1 MEIPPQILPSRYYL
15 AHFEEMLGFVAS
27 RYDHALADPERRFLE
42 EFRALDED
50 SRCLYVRVANR
61 KGTIFRRDTLRYPEI
76 DGIDHA
82 FDRLLEGKFLRTTEP
97 GDFTGLLALEPKERL
112 LEQLRTLPDADATLR
127 GIASRRKSALVELA
141 AARLD
146 YDAVYPGPDRSA
158 HVVQERGEEVAYLLF
173 LYFGGVHRN
182 LTTFALRDLG
192 KVRTASFRSDFE
204 ARFATGEAARTAFF
218 YKRLEDR
225 LDAAGSGEIAGLFA
239 ESATWPTSP
248 DAETEL
254 LRHRSLHRLGKLLE
268 REGRSEEA
276 LAVHLRSDQFPS
288 TERSVRLLM
297 TLDRREEAEAL
308 LQRLIDQPSCD
319 EELLFAEDFL
329 ERRFQR
335 KRTGRLTGMLRA
347 AARHGIDESARDR
360 PEAALAGRLT
370 REGTPAAHVENRIW
384 MQLFGLVFWDL
395 LFGPE
400 HAALHDPFDFTPSD
414 LAKGTFCE
422 RHAAAITT
430 RLAIFDD
437 PLRMLH
443 RLDAT
448 WTTHRGTPN
457 SIVPWDETLYAL
469 TRQLVAAAPRGG
481 LALVLREIAADFRHQ
496 RSGFPDLITFDSE
509 GVRFLEVKSEGDQL
523 RRPQLVQLERLKKA
537 GFRVEVARVHWTVD
551 PGQDYVVV
559 DLETTGGD
567 TRGNRIT
574 EIGAVRV
581 RGGAIIDEWT
591 SLVNP
596 ERHIPSFVAKLTG
609 ITDAM
614 VATAPRFAEIATDF
628 RAFVGDAVFAA
639 HRAKFDH
646 GFCRAEF
653 ERIGERF
660 SAPALCTVVEAR
672 KHFPGLKSYGLAA
685 LCQHFGIPLESHH
698 RALCDARATAAI
710 LLRIQEA
717 RMASIRK
724 SNPPALKSEIE
735 NRADI
740 GF

>member
-1 MEIPPQILPSRYYL
+1 
-15 AHFEEMLGFVAS
+15 MLDFVAS
-27 RYDHALADPERRFLE
+27 RYDHALAEPERRFLAD
-42 EFRALDED
+42 FRALDED
-50 SRCLYVRVANR
+50 ARCLYVRVANR

-76 DGIDHA
+76 DAPDAALALLFESA
-82 FDRLLEGKFLRTTEP
+82 FVRRPEP
-97 GDFTGLLALEPKERL
+97 DDFPGLLALEPKEQL
-112 LEQLRTLPDADATLR
+112 LACLREHDANSGSGL
-127 GIASRRKSALVELA
+127 ASRRKAALVEQA
-141 AARLD
+141 CQELD
-146 YDAVYPGPDRSA
+146 FATLYPESRIA
-158 HVVQERGEEVAYLLF
+158 LYLVQLRGEEVAYLLF

-225 LDAAGSGEIAGLFA
+225 LEIAGDAEIESLFK
-239 ESATWPTSP
+239 ESSTWPVNT

-268 REGRSEEA
+268 RGGRGEEA
-276 LAVHLRSDQFPS
+276 LATYLRSDQFPA

-297 TLDRREEAEAL
+297 SLDRRDEAEAL
-308 LQRLIDQPSCD
+308 LQRLIDHPSCD

-335 KRTGRLTGMLRA
+335 KRTGRLTEMLRSA
-347 AARHGIDESARDR
+347 SAHGIDESARDR
-360 PEAALAGRLT
+360 PEAALAVRLT
-370 REGTPAAHVENRIW
+370 REGVPAAHVENRIW

-414 LAKGTFCE
+414 LATGTFSQ
-422 RHAAAITT
+422 RHGAAMEM
-430 RLAIFDD
+430 RLALLDD
-437 PLRMLH
+437 PLKMLH

-448 WTTHRGTPN
+448 WTAHHGTPN
-457 SIVPWDETLYAL
+457 SIVPWDAKLYDL
-469 TRQLVAAAPRGG
+469 TRRLVAAAPRGG
-481 LALVLREIAADFRHQ
+481 LALVLREIAADFRGQ
-496 RSGFPDLITFDSE
+496 RSGFPDLIAFDSE

-523 RRPQLVQLERLKKA
+523 RRAQLVQLERLKKA

-551 PGQDYVVV
+551 PAQDYVVV

-567 TRGNRIT
+567 LRSNRIT

-581 RGGAIIDEWT
+581 RGGAIVEEWST
-591 SLVNP
+591 LVNP
-596 ERHIPSFVAKLTG
+596 ERHIPSFVARLTG

-614 VATAPRFAEIATDF
+614 VATAPRFAEVAAGF
-628 RAFVGDAVFAA
+628 REFVGDAVFAA

-660 SAPALCTVVEAR
+660 SAPVLCTVVEAR
-672 KHFPGLKSYGLAA
+672 KHFPGLPSYGLAA
-685 LCQHFGIPLESHH
+685 LCQHFAIPLESHH
-698 RALCDARATAAI
+698 RALCDARATAEI
-710 LLRIQEA
+710 LLRIQEV
-717 RMASIRK
+717 RSGCRPKIASAD
-724 SNPPALKSEIE
+724 PKSEIE
-735 NRADI
+735 KQPGI
-740 GF
+740 